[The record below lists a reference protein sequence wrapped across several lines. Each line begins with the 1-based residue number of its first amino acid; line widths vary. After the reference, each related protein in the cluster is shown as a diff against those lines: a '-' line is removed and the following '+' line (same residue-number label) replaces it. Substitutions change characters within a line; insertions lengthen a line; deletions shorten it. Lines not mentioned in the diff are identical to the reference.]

1 MEPWRIFATALFV
14 AAGVTLVLLTMAK
27 VRERTHSGGQTAVAG
42 AIGLAA
48 MLVIGVLLATTLPAA
63 VSWTIV
69 VAAGVVVTTMVLAS

>member
-1 MEPWRIFATALFV
+1 MEAWRIFATALFV

-69 VAAGVVVTTMVLAS
+69 VAAGVVVTTMVLVS